1 MSPQRHPSEQTLD
14 RVERFIDD
22 RLVDGGVPG
31 MSLAIV
37 TEDGHRYSKGFG
49 ARDLSENAPMT
60 SDTLYGIGSC
70 TKSFT
75 ALGIMR
81 LAEQGALDVSDP
93 VTEYLPVYEHVPG
106 DPITVHDLLCH
117 GSGMPSDATAVA
129 LITRHVTGKSSTTP
143 LSSADDFR
151 RHVESSLDTRVTD
164 ESDPFYYYNSGYTV
178 LGEVIEAVSGT
189 EYREYVRKNVLD
201 PLGMDRSTFDG
212 EAFDGTDDAMS
223 GYYRD
228 DDDLIEGGVPHDRVI
243 DAPGGLLSSVDEM
256 GRYLRMQMNGGTLDG
271 ERLVSEDAV
280 ATMHEPYTTRETRL
294 DGTEVEYGYG
304 WMLREFLDDRLVE
317 HGGTVTV
324 STGYVGFLEEAGI
337 GVAIGANATPEV
349 HPMYVGPAVLAILS
363 GRRPSAVPFFA
374 LREKVDRI
382 AGVYE
387 SHRGLVE
394 AEVEPAGGTATLS
407 MLDREFSLHP
417 TSTDPDDLTF
427 ETVTAAGARE
437 PVEFGPT
444 GEGGVDLRFQR
455 WRLQRAD
462 TRLEPDHHG

>member
-1 MSPQRHPSEQTLD
+1 MSSRHRPSEQTLD
-14 RVERFIDD
+14 RVETFIDD
-22 RLVDGGVPG
+22 RLVDGDVPG

-37 TEDGHRYSKGFG
+37 TGDGHRYSKGFG

-60 SDTLYGIGSC
+60 PDTLYGIGSC

-75 ALGIMR
+75 ALGVIR
-81 LAEQGALDVSDP
+81 LAERGALDVSDP
-93 VTEYLPVYEHVPG
+93 VSEYLPVYEDAPG
-106 DPITVHDLLCH
+106 EPITVHDLLCH

-129 LITRHVTGKSSTTP
+129 LITRYVTGNSATTP
-143 LSSADDFR
+143 LSSTDDFE
-151 RHVESSLDTRVTD
+151 RHVESSVDMRVVD
-164 ESDPFYYYNSGYTV
+164 EDDPFYYYNSGYTV

-189 EYREYVRKNVLD
+189 EYPTYVRENVLD

-212 EAFDGTDDAMS
+212 ETYEATDDAMT
-223 GYYRD
+223 GYHRED
-228 DDDLIEGGVPHDRVI
+228 DGLTEAGFPHDEVI

-271 ERLVSEDAV
+271 ERLVGEDAV
-280 ATMHEPYTTRETRL
+280 STMHEPYTTRETRL
-294 DGTEVEYGYG
+294 DGTDIEYGYG

-324 STGYVGFLEEAGI
+324 STGYAGFLEEAGV
-337 GVAIGANATPEV
+337 GVVIGANATPEV

-363 GRRPSAVPFFA
+363 GEPPETVPFFA
-374 LREKVDRI
+374 LREKIDRV

-387 SHRGLVE
+387 SHRGVVK

-427 ETVTAAGARE
+427 RTVTAAGAHA
-437 PVEFGPT
+437 PVEFKPI

-455 WRLQRAD
+455 WRLQRTD
-462 TRLEPDHHG
+462 T